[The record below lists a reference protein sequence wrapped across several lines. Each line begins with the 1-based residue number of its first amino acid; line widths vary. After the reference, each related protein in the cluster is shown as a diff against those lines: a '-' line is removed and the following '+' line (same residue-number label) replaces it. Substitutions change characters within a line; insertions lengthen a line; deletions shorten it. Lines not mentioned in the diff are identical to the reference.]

1 MTNDLIRRGYGAP
14 TNPGAR
20 HASRGNTFCLQVIAI
35 ALVFSLVVAVTAI
48 SIGIARAG
56 SLPSVLSATTF
67 LG

>member
-14 TNPGAR
+14 TRPGAR
-20 HASRGNTFCLQVIAI
+20 HASRGNTFCLQVIAV
-35 ALVFSLVVAVTAI
+35 ALVFSLVVALTAI

-56 SLPSVLSATTF
+56 ALPLLSSQTTF